1 MDGLFAL
8 EVQFTSIDPIFRF
21 SICWFMAKLYLWHV
35 FDLTKRKCLAN
46 RKKTPPSPTT
56 SKQASQNFSNISIQC
71 ACACLPIIVFTFA
84 SAAYWVFVSVVWCHE
99 VHLRLNPFSQYAIH
113 IYIVRWVTPVD
124 QLWRRASVWLRLF
137 IFIANVKKN
146 VCLAHNIISM
156 NAKPEAYVCEPKSR
170 LLMRVLARVLCLD
183 ICIVAF
189 IIFRA
194 PFLWWLG
201 IEMACNH
208 YYGIYFCKYD

>member
-1 MDGLFAL
+1 
-8 EVQFTSIDPIFRF
+8 
-21 SICWFMAKLYLWHV
+21 MAKLYLWHV
-35 FDLTKRKCLAN
+35 FDLNENAWQTERKHHHQRQA
-46 RKKTPPSPTT
+46 
-56 SKQASQNFSNISIQC
+56 SKQTKTLAIYRYSALVPAS
-71 ACACLPIIVFTFA
+71 LPIIVFTFA

-99 VHLRLNPFSQYAIH
+99 VHLRLNPFSQYAIYV
-113 IYIVRWVTPVD
+113 YIVGCVTPID
-124 QLWRRASVWLRLF
+124 QLWRHASVWLRLF

-146 VCLAHNIISM
+146 VCLAHNIMSM

-201 IEMACNH
+201 REMACYH

>member
-1 MDGLFAL
+1 MPGKQK
-8 EVQFTSIDPIFRF
+8 E
-21 SICWFMAKLYLWHV
+21 
-35 FDLTKRKCLAN
+35 N
-46 RKKTPPSPTT
+46 TT
-56 SKQASQNFSNISIQC
+56 TNDKQASNQSKTLAIYRYS
-71 ACACLPIIVFTFA
+71 ALVPACLPA
-84 SAAYWVFVSVVWCHE
+84 DHC
-99 VHLRLNPFSQYAIH
+99 IH
-113 IYIVRWVTPVD
+113 ICIGCILSVCQCRVMSWSSPPFESIQPIAYVYIVGCVTPID
-124 QLWRRASVWLRLF
+124 QLWRHASVWLRLF

-146 VCLAHNIISM
+146 VCLAHNIMSM

-183 ICIVAF
+183 ICIVAS

-201 IEMACNH
+201 REMACYH